1 MGSKQMSRLITFGC
15 SYTYG
20 TGLPDCRNW
29 LFDKLHSL
37 QPSKMGWAALL
48 AEKLNCELVNE
59 SFPGSSNTEIMYN
72 ILKYDYKW
80 GNTVVVMWT
89 HYVRDMLFTVSY
101 KYPFFR
107 DRLGPWAKTHQERK
121 WAEYLSEKDYAMKSW
136 LHIHHADLHLQK
148 QGVKYIHYPAT
159 PKELDTHKLD
169 FIDIQNYYNSG
180 IEYVDKATDDLHP
193 GIESN
198 QLLSDKMYRI
208 LNDRS

>member
-1 MGSKQMSRLITFGC
+1 MSRLITFGC
-15 SYTYG
+15 SYAYG
-20 TGLPDCRNW
+20 TGLPDCNNW
-29 LFDKLHSL
+29 MFNKLHNLKPSKLGWASLLADKLNL
-37 QPSKMGWAALL
+37 
-48 AEKLNCELVNE
+48 ELVNE

-72 ILKYDYKW
+72 VLKYDYHKDD
-80 GNTVVVMWT
+80 TVVIMWT

-159 PKELDTHKLD
+159 PNELDTHKLD

-193 GIESN
+193 GVESN
-198 QLLSDKMYRI
+198 RLLSDKMYRI
-208 LNDRS
+208 LDVRSI